1 MQEIWI
7 CNKATAVDSDLD
19 PRPTS
24 EDDFDGVD
32 MQRSKVNERKS
43 YCRLIESTERGEIN
57 YTHPQSD
64 CLSF

>member
-1 MQEIWI
+1 MGYIRFVNE
-7 CNKATAVDSDLD
+7 LD
-19 PRPTS
+19 TLLSP
-24 EDDFDGVD
+24 EDDVD
-32 MQRSKVNERKS
+32 EVGMQRSKSNERKS